1 MTRDPFSIVV
11 SPKEGEGDSISGDI
25 RRWSDG
31 APRGRKRR
39 RNVSH
44 VIRKDFALFALG
56 FRCGQI
62 PRLESTCVQSE
73 RSREKV
79 GLLHFLCSDTAGRE
93 IRHWKEMPGHP
104 GKRALFDSWTG
115 SPVSLDGGI
124 RMYPSLGASIAV
136 NDPVPFAMHI
146 KVVKV
151 SKLGAHRS
159 KGSRN
164 GACKSSFVSRQKR
177 AFPHISSPPFFS

>member
-1 MTRDPFSIVV
+1 MTPALLCRGDLELRSRERALEEKGKGERELTRDPLSIVV

-31 APRGRKRR
+31 APKGRRRR

-93 IRHWKEMPGHP
+93 IR
-104 GKRALFDSWTG
+104 
-115 SPVSLDGGI
+115 
-124 RMYPSLGASIAV
+124 
-136 NDPVPFAMHI
+136 
-146 KVVKV
+146 
-151 SKLGAHRS
+151 
-159 KGSRN
+159 
-164 GACKSSFVSRQKR
+164 Q
-177 AFPHISSPPFFS
+177 